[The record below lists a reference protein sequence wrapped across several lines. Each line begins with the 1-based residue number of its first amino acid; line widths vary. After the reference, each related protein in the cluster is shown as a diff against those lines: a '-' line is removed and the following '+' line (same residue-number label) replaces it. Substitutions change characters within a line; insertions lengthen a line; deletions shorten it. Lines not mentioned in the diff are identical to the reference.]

1 MKHAIVNISESIAE
15 RNVALENNIQARG
28 LVPQTEEERIALRN
42 LAEQFV
48 LEMKIVPPLSMEELL
63 GLINK
68 FTATNGIPEI
78 YGTFSGVLLNNEVW
92 KSTLASIPFERRMLM
107 IPQCLRDA
115 RSCDAEF
122 DEFGLICK
130 KCGNC
135 PIGIIQGEAEKL
147 GYVVLV
153 AEGTTVVTRLLES
166 GKIDGVIGVG
176 CLSVLEKAFAHMS
189 IHAIPGYAIPLNR
202 DGCVRTDLDIGL
214 VFETIKLKSDGRW
227 SSTADIE
234 KLKSEIEQLFT
245 VESLLLIAGD
255 KSSEAEKLA
264 LQYLAGNGKRWR
276 PLLAAGIYKAIKDDS
291 VLLCKNI
298 KRIAVAVECF
308 HKASL
313 LHDDI
318 EDADDFRDGS
328 PAFHRMHGIPVALNT
343 GDLLIGLGYNLIS
356 ECEMPA
362 DSKSRMLAAASQGHR
377 DLCIGQGEELFIT
390 GDRKI
395 PSSRHLIDIFR
406 HKTSPE
412 FEVALRLGA
421 ICAGGDEGL
430 CALIKSY
437 SSSLGTS
444 YQIRDDIADFENK
457 IPENKNM
464 RASIITAITFESAD
478 KNDQQK
484 IEDLIFSEN
493 MNAEEK
499 NILTEICT
507 KHRALEKASQ
517 LCEHYRNEAVRAL
530 FPLRNSQLKSFL
542 RRVMGKML

>member
-1 MKHAIVNISESIAE
+1 MKLNSDTIAE
-15 RNVALENNIQARG
+15 QELARTNKPEPRG
-28 LVPQTEEERIALRN
+28 LIPKTEQERTKIRN

-48 LEMKIVPPLSMEELL
+48 SEMKIVPPLSMEELQ

-68 FTATNGIPEI
+68 FISANGIPEK
-78 YGTFSGVLLNNEVW
+78 YGIFSGVLLNNEVW

-135 PIGIIQGEAEKL
+135 PIGVIQGKAEQL

-166 GKIDGVIGVG
+166 GKIDGVIGIG

-189 IHAIPGYAIPLNR
+189 IHAIPGYAIPLNK
-202 DGCVRTDLDIGL
+202 DGCIRTDLDIDW
-214 VFETIKLKSDGRW
+214 VFDTMKLKSDGRW

-234 KLKSEIEQLFT
+234 NLKSEIEELFT
-245 VESLLLIAGD
+245 VESLLKIAGD
-255 KSSEAEKLA
+255 KSSAAERLA
-264 LQYLAGNGKRWR
+264 LEYLAGKGKRWR
-276 PLLAAGIYKAIKDDS
+276 PLLAAGIYKAIRDES
-291 VLLCKNI
+291 RTLCNNMK
-298 KRIAVAVECF
+298 KIAAAVECF

-362 DSKSRMLAAASQGHR
+362 DSKARMLAAASQGHR
-377 DLCIGQGEELFIT
+377 ELCIGQGEELFIT
-390 GDRKI
+390 DDRKI
-395 PSSRHLIDIFR
+395 PSSRQLIDIFR
-406 HKTSPE
+406 NKTSPA

-430 CALIKSY
+430 CALIRSY

-444 YQIRDDIADFENK
+444 YQIRDDIADFRGK
-457 IPENKNM
+457 IPENRNM
-464 RASIITAITFESAD
+464 RASIITAIAYESAD
-478 KNDQQK
+478 EDDRRK
-484 IEDLIFSEN
+484 IEALIFSEN
-493 MNAEEK
+493 MTPEEK
-499 NILTEICT
+499 NIFMGICM